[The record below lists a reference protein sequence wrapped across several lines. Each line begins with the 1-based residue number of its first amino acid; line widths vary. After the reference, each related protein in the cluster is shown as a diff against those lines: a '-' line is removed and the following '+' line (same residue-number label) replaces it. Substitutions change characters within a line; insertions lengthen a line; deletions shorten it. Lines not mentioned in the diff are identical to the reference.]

1 LHWKPELV
9 LPDAVRD
16 PGMSRWKVVLLLSGG
31 PSPRQADKSSEQS
44 RALRATRRHGT
55 G

>member
-31 PSPRQADKSSEQS
+31 PSPPEAHKSTDPS